1 MGYLYLFLCQ
11 TGNTD
16 EKLALSTCYLW
27 NECARLFACDGGC
40 AAVLRGKEEL
50 ASTKRR
56 VYLMEEAAAA
66 KSCQTTDTQSGMY
79 DNVPDLFI
87 LLL

>member
-1 MGYLYLFLCQ
+1 
-11 TGNTD
+11 
-16 EKLALSTCYLW
+16 
-27 NECARLFACDGGC
+27 
-40 AAVLRGKEEL
+40 VLRGKEEL